1 VTEKSLT
8 SISTKKTLAHI
19 KEHPGIRYREL
30 LRLTGFSNGGMSF
43 QLRKLKK
50 SKLVKAKKLGYNTI
64 RYYPITVKTTE
75 SDILDH
81 LLNLVRRRI
90 ILFLLEHDNCR
101 FKEIKHYIDRSPST
115 TSFQLQ
121 RLEGAGIISVLR
133 VNKNNQF
140 YRLKNKSRIVRTVKK
155 YKIAV

>member
-1 VTEKSLT
+1 
-8 SISTKKTLAHI
+8 
-19 KEHPGIRYREL
+19 
-30 LRLTGFSNGGMSF
+30 MSF
-43 QLRKLKK
+43 QLKKLKT

-75 SDILDH
+75 SNILDH
-81 LLNLVRRRI
+81 LLDLTRRRI
-90 ILFLLEHDNCR
+90 ILFVLEHNNCR
-101 FKEIKHYIDRSPST
+101 FKEIVHYIDRSPST

-140 YRLKNKSRIVRTVKK
+140 YRLKNKSKIIRIVKK
-155 YKIAV
+155 YKIEV